1 MRASVAKIESNRV
14 QLEVQVDA
22 PELEKALVKAYKKLV
37 SKYAIPGFRKGKAP
51 RKILENYIGK
61 GALLSEALEVVI
73 PEAYQNAVAETKIEP
88 IDRPE
93 VELVQAEEGQLVIF
107 KATVAVKPEAELG
120 QYIGLELT
128 AEEPLVSEQDIEN
141 HLLGLQKRYAR
152 LEEIEDGMVEEGN
165 IAIIDFEG
173 FLDGEP
179 FEGGKGT
186 NYSLEIGSGTFIPG
200 FEAQLVGSRPEEEK
214 DIQVTFPVEY
224 HKEDLAGKDV
234 VFKVKV
240 NNIKRKVISPID
252 DEFAKDVSEFETLE
266 ELRQDIANKL
276 KEAADNKRNN
286 DLRNQAVAKAVENAV
301 VDLPAVMVER
311 RMDSLMHDFKRR
323 LAIKGLDYAKF
334 LEYTNTTEE
343 ASRENFRQQ
352 AEEATKQDLV
362 LETIAK
368 KEGIFVAEAEVDQ
381 ELENMAPMYRQS
393 AENLKKMLQEQDG
406 LESIRYGI
414 KLDKTVDFLVAQ
426 AVIISQEVAR
436 DSGQEMAGSES

>member
-252 DEFAKDVSEFETLE
+252 DEFAKDVSEFET
-266 ELRQDIANKL
+266 
-276 KEAADNKRNN
+276 
-286 DLRNQAVAKAVENAV
+286 
-301 VDLPAVMVER
+301 
-311 RMDSLMHDFKRR
+311 
-323 LAIKGLDYAKF
+323 
-334 LEYTNTTEE
+334 
-343 ASRENFRQQ
+343 
-352 AEEATKQDLV
+352 
-362 LETIAK
+362 
-368 KEGIFVAEAEVDQ
+368 
-381 ELENMAPMYRQS
+381 
-393 AENLKKMLQEQDG
+393 
-406 LESIRYGI
+406 
-414 KLDKTVDFLVAQ
+414 
-426 AVIISQEVAR
+426 
-436 DSGQEMAGSES
+436 